1 MTVLT
6 CEIPDP
12 VNTSWA
18 ALNAKS
24 AGERSITIALMVM
37 AANAAGII
45 GSQLFR
51 ENDKPLYVKGWTA
64 ILVVVTVGL
73 VASVF
78 ANMQYFFLNRRQ
90 KRVGGRTYHP

>member
-1 MTVLT
+1 MLT
-6 CEIPDP
+6 WEILDP

-73 VASVF
+73 VASIF
-78 ANMQYFFLNRRQ
+78 ANAQYFFLNRRQ
-90 KRVGGRTYHP
+90 KRIGGRTYHP

>member
-1 MTVLT
+1 MLDR
-6 CEIPDP
+6 I
-12 VNTSWA
+12 NTSWA

-51 ENDKPLYVKGWTA
+51 GNDKPLYAKGWTA
-64 ILVVVTVGL
+64 ILVVVSVGL
-73 VASVF
+73 VTSVF
-78 ANMQYFFLNRRQ
+78 ANVQYFFLNRRQ